1 MIKSSLPL
9 EASGLIGAYARY
21 VPTAEA
27 PHHAPS
33 RHRPAPLRIA
43 TPADGDVRI
52 GIIHNARARL
62 NVLRPLPAGID
73 GCEHAMPGSHA
84 ELDRALETFA
94 ANGVNALVIDGG
106 DGTIRDVMSAAL
118 RHFTGVFPRVAVI
131 PSGKTNALAVDLGLP
146 LNWTVGEAVEAIR
159 LGGIKE
165 RAPLEVWRPG
175 DTETGLRGFI
185 FGAGA
190 FVRATGLAQT
200 THRFGA
206 FNGLAVGLSIFGA
219 VAQTV
224 FGGRDNSWRQGER
237 MRIAPLG
244 EGAIDAAQY
253 LLLGSTLTR
262 MPLRI
267 KPFGRSRGG
276 LKLLRIDAQPRHIL
290 SALPALLSGRDEP
303 FLAQNGYHRLDA
315 EQVEL
320 TLAGDFI
327 LDGETFP
334 GGTMT
339 LRQGMPMRFVVP

>member
-1 MIKSSLPL
+1 MKSSFPR
-9 EASGLIGAYARY
+9 EAYGLIGSYAGNRAT
-21 VPTAEA
+21 VRALPQ
-27 PHHAPS
+27 
-33 RHRPAPLRIA
+33 RHRQVPLRIA
-43 TPADGDVRI
+43 TPADGEVRI
-52 GIIHNARARL
+52 GVIHNGRARL
-62 NVLRPLPAGID
+62 NVVRGAPVATK
-73 GCEHAMPGSHA
+73 GCQHAMPHSHA
-84 ELDRALETFA
+84 ELDQALRDFA
-94 ANGVNALVIDGG
+94 EQGVNALVIDGG

-118 RHFTGVFPRVAVI
+118 RHFTGVFPRVAII

-146 LNWTVGEAVEAIR
+146 FNWTVAEAVEAIR
-159 LGGIKE
+159 VGGIKE

-175 DTETGLRGFI
+175 DVETSLRGFI

-224 FGGRDNSWRQGER
+224 FGGRDNSWRQGEH
-237 MRIAPLG
+237 MRVAVPD
-244 EGAIDAAQY
+244 EDVVDRAQY
-253 LLLGSTLTR
+253 MLLGSTLTR

-267 KPFGRSRGG
+267 KPFGASRGG

-290 SALPALLSGRDEP
+290 SALPALLGGTDDAA
-303 FLAQNGYHRLDA
+303 LAENGYHRIDA
-315 EQVEL
+315 EQIEL
-320 TLAGDFI
+320 ALDGDFI

-334 GGTMT
+334 GGVMT